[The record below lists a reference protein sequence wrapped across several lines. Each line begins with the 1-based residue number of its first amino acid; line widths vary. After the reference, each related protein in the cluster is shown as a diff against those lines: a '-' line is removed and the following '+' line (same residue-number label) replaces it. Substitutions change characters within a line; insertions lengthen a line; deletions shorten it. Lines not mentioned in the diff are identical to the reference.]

1 MNSLIAANLKE
12 LMIPYGVSPVHI
24 HYTVVDGD
32 KRHICGVNKK
42 WSKEECSQNCEWLKL
57 ENKED
62 RWTAQAYNIL
72 ETDLAWFDCDK
83 VGRTYQETIDEYPF
97 LKDAYYQEGNTKGYH
112 FLIRNDEFIG
122 AKKVID
128 EINHRDLITCN
139 IWAKN
144 NKLMGNKIVD
154 VNMEDIMTAFPT
166 FKTSKE
172 EVKNVFPLLPL
183 ILN

>member
-62 RWTAQAYNIL
+62 R
-72 ETDLAWFDCDK
+72 
-83 VGRTYQETIDEYPF
+83 
-97 LKDAYYQEGNTKGYH
+97 
-112 FLIRNDEFIG
+112 
-122 AKKVID
+122 
-128 EINHRDLITCN
+128 
-139 IWAKN
+139 
-144 NKLMGNKIVD
+144 
-154 VNMEDIMTAFPT
+154 
-166 FKTSKE
+166 
-172 EVKNVFPLLPL
+172 
-183 ILN
+183 